1 MKPRS
6 VLITLALLVAIAFT
20 VIAATNSG
28 IQSIDRKGSHVRI
41 DNNAD
46 IRIEPTSGQGTIASG
61 KTVVTSLNYC
71 ADAGSTDTYACS
83 LTPAITA
90 YTTGQVVYIKANTA
104 NTGAATLN
112 LNLLGAKSI
121 KKTYGGVTTTLG
133 DNDIRAGQVVGL
145 VYDGTNFQ
153 MLSAAGNAYT
163 GGDVV
168 GPASATDGGFVQFDS
183 TTGKLLKGGLTLDT
197 DGTFAANSD
206 TRIPSQK
213 AVATLAATKQNTLTN
228 PIVGVASGYKI
239 ARGVD
244 SITGS
249 GTVATGLTTVVSV
262 VVSPQSDPD
271 GTNLHSCSGTIGDQS
286 GTPAAGS
293 VIVKCWKITA
303 AGNGALIAATAA
315 KSVNWI
321 AVGN

>member
-1 MKPRS
+1 MKRKI
-6 VLITLALLVAIAFT
+6 LITVALLATIALT
-20 VIAATNSG
+20 VLAATDSG
-28 IQSIDRKGSHVRI
+28 VQSIDRKGSHVRI

-46 IRIEPTSGQGTIASG
+46 IRIEPKAGQGTFASG

-71 ADAGSTDTYACS
+71 ADAGSTDAYACS

-90 YTTGQVVYIKANTA
+90 YTTGQVVYVKANTA
-104 NTGAATLN
+104 NTGAATLA
-112 LNLLGAKSI
+112 LNGLAVKSI
-121 KKTYGGVTTTLG
+121 KKTYGGVTTALG
-133 DNDIRAGQVVGL
+133 DNDIRAGQIVGL

-153 MLSAAGNAYT
+153 MQSAAGNTYT

-206 TRIPSQK
+206 TRVPSQK
-213 AVATLAATKQNTLTN
+213 AVVTLAATKQNSLTN
-228 PIVGVASGYKI
+228 PVVGAGSGYKV
-239 ARGVD
+239 ARGVA

-249 GTVATGLTTVVSV
+249 GTVATGLTTVVSIV
-262 VVSPQSDPD
+262 VTPQSDLD
-271 GTNLHSCSGTIGDQS
+271 GTGLAGCSGTIGDQS
-286 GTPAAGS
+286 GSPAAGS
-293 VIVKCWKITA
+293 VILKCWKITA
-303 AGNGALIAATAA
+303 ADNGALIAATAA

>member
-1 MKPRS
+1 MKRNILLT
-6 VLITLALLVAIAFT
+6 VALLATIALT
-20 VIAATNSG
+20 VLAATDSG
-28 IQSIDRKGSHVRI
+28 VQSLDRKGSHVRI

-46 IRIEPTSGQGTIASG
+46 IRLEPKTGQGTFASG
-61 KTVVTSLNYC
+61 KTVISSLNFC
-71 ADAGSTDTYACS
+71 ADAGVSDAYACS

-90 YTTGQVVYIKANTA
+90 YTTGQVVWFKANTA
-104 NTGAATLN
+104 NTGAATLA
-112 LNLLGAKSI
+112 LNGLAAKSI
-121 KKTYGGVTTTLG
+121 KKVYGGITTTLG
-133 DNDIRAGQVVGL
+133 DNDIRAGQYVGI

-153 MLSAAGNAYT
+153 MLSAAGNAYV

-168 GPASATDGGFVQFDS
+168 GPASATDGGFVQFDG

-206 TRIPSQK
+206 IRIPSQK

-228 PIVGVASGYKI
+228 PVVGVGSSYKI
-239 ARGVD
+239 ARGVA

-262 VVSPQSDPD
+262 TVTPQSDLD
-271 GTNLHSCSGTIGDQS
+271 GTSLAGCSGTIGDQS
-286 GTPAAGS
+286 GSPAAGS
-293 VIVKCWKITA
+293 VILKCWKITA
-303 AGNGALIAATAA
+303 ADNGALIAATAA
-315 KSVNWI
+315 KSVNWV